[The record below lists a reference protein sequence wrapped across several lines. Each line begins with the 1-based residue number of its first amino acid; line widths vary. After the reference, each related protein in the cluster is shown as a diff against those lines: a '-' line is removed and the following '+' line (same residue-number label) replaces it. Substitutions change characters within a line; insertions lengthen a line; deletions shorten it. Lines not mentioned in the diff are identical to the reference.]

1 MRIDNRSAVA
11 KLAHLA
17 IAAGAYASSALAHH
31 SFAMF
36 DNSRNLSITGT
47 VRALEWSNPHIW
59 LWIDVVGDDGKV
71 VSYGFEGAAPGEMG
85 RQSGWNKRIVAKGD
99 KVTVQY
105 RPLKDGRA
113 GGSLG
118 QVTRAD
124 GTPVGNASAGRG
136 GGGPPGADGPPGAG
150 SPTGARPGGPPPTK

>member
-1 MRIDNRSAVA
+1 MNSDRNAVA
-11 KLAHLA
+11 RLALLA
-17 IAAGAYASSALAHH
+17 IAAGTCASSARAHH

-36 DNSRNLSITGT
+36 DNSKNQSITGT

-59 LWIDVVGDDGKV
+59 LWVDVVGDDGKL

-99 KVTVQY
+99 KITVQY
-105 RPLKDGRA
+105 RPLKDGRP
-113 GGSLG
+113 GGALG

-124 GTPVGNASAGRG
+124 GTTVGSAGAGRG
-136 GGGPPGADGPPGAG
+136 
-150 SPTGARPGGPPPTK
+150 GGPPPTKY